1 MHQQFE
7 DLTLRNKSDTFSKQV
22 SWQNNH
28 HFLPVNKSINITR
41 LRSQLRRYKKMPE
54 VLK

>member
-1 MHQQFE
+1 MHQEFKDQ
-7 DLTLRNKSDTFSKQV
+7 TLRNKSDTFSKQV
-22 SWQNNH
+22 PWKNNY

-41 LRSQLRRYKKMPE
+41 LRNQLRRYQKISE